1 MKYILL
7 FVSLFVITSCADNTS
22 VDETNE
28 YTGRELQYDLV
39 QASDYP
45 ISGSV
50 IFKERTD
57 KTVEIDVILSGTE
70 GDTYHPVHL
79 HSDDLSKPDAEIA
92 VLLNDLSGKSG
103 ESKTIIK
110 SLSDETPFHF
120 EDVAKLLD
128 SFNELVEQG
137 HSVIIIEH
145 NLDIIKC
152 ADWIIDI
159 GPEGGF
165 GGGQIVA
172 EGTPEEIMKVSE
184 SYTGQFLKDYLG

>member
-7 FVSLFVITSCADNTS
+7 FASLFVLASCTDTTSIEDN
-22 VDETNE
+22 NE
-28 YTGRELQYDLV
+28 YTGREIQYDLV

-50 IFKERTD
+50 IFKERSD
-57 KTVEIDVILSGTE
+57 KTVEIDVLLSGTE

-110 SLSDETPFHF
+110 SLSDETPFRF
-120 EDVAKLLD
+120 EDVAD
-128 SFNELVEQG
+128 YYG
-137 HSVIIIEH
+137 SVKVHLSSYGEGANVILAGG
-145 NLDIIKC
+145 N
-152 ADWIIDI
+152 I
-159 GPEGGF
+159 GSALKAKGNPGRLG
-165 GGGQIVA
+165 IAVC
-172 EGTPEEIMKVSE
+172 KSE
-184 SYTGQFLKDYLG
+184 